1 MVSSGFMSDAHQAID
16 AVWRIEQAKL
26 IAGPVRFTRDLSEAE
41 ELAQE
46 ALLAALER
54 WPRTGIPERPGAW
67 LMTAAKNRAID
78 KARKARLASGK
89 NTEIGRERDAEQE
102 AALEAFEETLDD
114 PVGDDLLR

>member
-26 IAGPVRFTRDLSEAE
+26 IAGLARFTRDLTAAE

-46 ALLAALER
+46 ALLAALEQ
-54 WPRTGIPERPGAW
+54 WPKSGIPERPGAW

-78 KARKARLASGK
+78 RARKAKLAAGK
-89 NTEIGRERDAEQE
+89 HAEIGRERDAEQE
-102 AALEAFEETLDD
+102 AAIEALEESLDD
-114 PVGDDLLR
+114 PVG